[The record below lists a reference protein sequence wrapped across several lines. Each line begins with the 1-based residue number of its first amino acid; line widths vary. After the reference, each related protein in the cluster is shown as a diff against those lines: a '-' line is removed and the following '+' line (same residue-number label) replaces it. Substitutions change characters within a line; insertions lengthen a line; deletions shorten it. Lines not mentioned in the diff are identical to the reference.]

1 MVKYKTISQFS
12 AESGYTEAAI
22 RSKIA
27 DGTWPKGLVWIH
39 APDKKPLIS
48 VDGYVE
54 WVESA
59 SASVRRPRA
68 ALRSPSCSRVSSA
81 ARDSRLSPPPLI

>member
-12 AESGYTEAAI
+12 TESGYTEAAI

-27 DGTWPKGLVWIH
+27 DGTWPKGLVWRH
-39 APDKKPLIS
+39 APDNKPLID

-59 SASVRRPRA
+59 TAFERRPKVV
-68 ALRSPSCSRVSSA
+68 LRSPSCSRASSA
-81 ARDSRLSPPPLI
+81 VSDSRLSPPPLI